1 MEFYTYLWLREDGT
15 PYYVGKGRGR
25 RAFRK
30 GSPSID
36 RVLIQAFPSEEDAL
50 AAEIFLIA
58 YYGRKDL
65 GTGILRNLTD
75 GGDGVTNPSEKA
87 RQSCRK
93 QGQTNVEN
101 GQLDRI
107 RSLAGKTTIARHPN
121 HMSEM
126 AKIQGTNNVNSGHME
141 RMRALV
147 DLEKVRNHARSLGK
161 KNVETGHI
169 FRLGHTRYHASRGII
184 NPKCRFCIEGLNNA

>member
-30 GSPSID
+30 GCPPID

-50 AAEIFLIA
+50 TAEIFLIA

-93 QGQTNVEN
+93 QGQTNVE
-101 GQLDRI
+101 
-107 RSLAGKTTIARHPN
+107 
-121 HMSEM
+121 
-126 AKIQGTNNVNSGHME
+126 
-141 RMRALV
+141 
-147 DLEKVRNHARSLGK
+147 
-161 KNVETGHI
+161 
-169 FRLGHTRYHASRGII
+169 
-184 NPKCRFCIEGLNNA
+184 